1 MGAPGAALVVLFA
14 LVTWQVAARGPLL
27 ARDVALAARLRSGGL
42 PAGAA
47 ELLAD
52 LGSVAVVLPVLV
64 LVAGWAGWRAR
75 TAGVVRWWAGPASAL
90 VLLAL
95 VPLLVLPLKAW
106 IARPGPPS
114 MAGTGFY
121 PSGHTATAVVGYG
134 AAVLL
139 LLPRVRGAW
148 PRRWLVV
155 GCLVLNAG
163 VGYGLVRRGYH
174 WPLDVVGSWALC
186 GALLAGLALWWRG
199 RGGPP
204 DG

>member
-1 MGAPGAALVVLFA
+1 MGVRGAALLVLFA

-27 ARDVALAARLRSGGL
+27 ARDVTLAARLRSGGL
-42 PAGAA
+42 PDGAV

-75 TAGVVRWWAGPASAL
+75 TAGVVRWWAGPAAAL
-90 VLLAL
+90 MLLAV
-95 VPLLVLPLKAW
+95 VPLLVVPLKAW

-139 LLPRVRGAW
+139 VSPWVRGAW

-174 WPLDVVGSWALC
+174 WPLDVVGSWALF
-186 GALLAGLALWWRG
+186 GALLVGSALWWRG